1 MHASIPVTFH
11 LLTLAADNRII
22 ELKGDR
28 RIWLETLVKTGYVT
42 TQTPITASTQLT
54 HASLTAE
61 GKEFLL
67 WLRE

>member
-1 MHASIPVTFH
+1 MHPSIPVTFH
-11 LLTLAADNRII
+11 LLTLAANNRII

-28 RIWLETLVKTGYVT
+28 RLWLETLIKTGYVT
-42 TQTPITASTQLT
+42 IETPLTASTHLV
-54 HASLTAE
+54 HASLTDD